1 MLYNYVLCLF
11 SRSLRFILYRLL
23 RDKLD
28 YTYSFEH
35 IKSLKKRDFGS
46 IFQWVKEVANG
57 LGVKALQMHS
67 PSLEWTEAYNLAR

>member
-1 MLYNYVLCLF
+1 M
-11 SRSLRFILYRLL
+11 
-23 RDKLD
+23 D